1 MLESDYKTIVT
12 KVVESLGE
20 HFDTVHVFATVHD
33 PSSDGGTVN
42 VSAGVG
48 NWLTRYGQVKDFVIR
63 TEEHSKC
70 DVWFERNGD
79 GNNEEDDNEDGD

>member
-1 MLESDYKTIVT
+1 MLESDYRDIVT
-12 KVVESLGE
+12 KAVDSLGE
-20 HFDTVHVFATVHD
+20 HFDTIHIFATVHD

-63 TEEHSKC
+63 TEQHAKC
-70 DVWFERNGD
+70 DVMIERSG
-79 GNNEEDDNEDGD
+79 EDDNEDGD